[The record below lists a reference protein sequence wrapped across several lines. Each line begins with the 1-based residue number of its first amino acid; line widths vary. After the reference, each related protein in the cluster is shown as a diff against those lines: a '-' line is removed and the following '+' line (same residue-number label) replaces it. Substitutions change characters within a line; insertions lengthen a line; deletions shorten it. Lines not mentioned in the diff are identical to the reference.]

1 VKSGSAAALGPTSN
15 RQEFLMDM
23 IAATEFLALNLDG
36 KTGIG
41 WLGYIIIGG
50 IAGWLAGKIVKGR
63 GQGILMNI
71 VTGVVGAFGAGLI
84 LNLLGVDV
92 NSGGYWFTFFVAL
105 GGAAVLLW
113 LLGLFSKTKA

>member
-1 VKSGSAAALGPTSN
+1 
-15 RQEFLMDM
+15 MDM
-23 IAATEFLALNLDG
+23 IVATEYLALNLDG

-84 LNLLGVDV
+84 LNLVGVDV

-105 GGAAVLLW
+105 GGAVVLLW
-113 LLGLFSKTKA
+113 LVGMFRKSKV